1 MPLGL
6 IIVLVFVPTPCHYSD
21 MKKAILSAI
30 MMLAVLPQV
39 ATAQFAICE
48 GTVCTAC
55 DLVYLVNQIITW
67 LVGVLMML
75 FAVLAVKAG
84 FGLVMS
90 KGNSGELTKAKDSF
104 VNAFVG
110 LLIILSAWLI
120 VDTMIRGLGVKDAT
134 GSPLP
139 WSEIKCQAQAIPRD
153 VDRRESPES
162 ASIAPAFAGGARDG
176 IDATRAR
183 DILRDAGVSVQQGVS
198 LSGISE
204 SRVQEITQLARE
216 CQAAMGRSCGIQVSS
231 GVRFP
236 GNPAGVGAHG
246 SGLALDLSA
255 RHSPVFNEWMRSQ
268 QTYPPVQSFG
278 GFSGYRVSPSTV
290 CTWEG
295 PDGDS
300 SSAHWHCAPPTR

>member
-1 MPLGL
+1 
-6 IIVLVFVPTPCHYSD
+6 
-21 MKKAILSAI
+21 MKKITIGLLLMI
-30 MMLAVLPQV
+30 TVLPQT
-39 ATAQFAICE
+39 AGAQFAICE

-55 DLVYLVNQIITW
+55 DLVYLANQVITW
-67 LVGVLMML
+67 LVGVLMMV

-90 KGNSGELTKAKDSF
+90 KGNPGELTKAKDSF

-120 VDTMIRGLGVKDAT
+120 VDTMIRGLGVKDAQ
-134 GSPLP
+134 GNPFP
-139 WSEIKCQAQAIPRD
+139 WSEVKCQVQVVPD

-162 ASIAPAFAGGARDG
+162 ARLAPAFAGRAADA

-204 SRVQEITQLARE
+204 SRVQEIAQMARE
-216 CQAAMGRSCGIQVSS
+216 CEAAMGRSCGIQVSS

-246 SGLALDLSA
+246 GGMALDLSA
-255 RHSPVFNEWMRSQ
+255 RHSPVFNDWMRSQ
-268 QTYPPVQSFG
+268 QQSYQRVQSFG
-278 GFSGYRVSPSTV
+278 GFAGYQVSPSTV

-300 SSAHWHCAPPTR
+300 TSAHWHCAPPTR

>member
-1 MPLGL
+1 
-6 IIVLVFVPTPCHYSD
+6 
-21 MKKAILSAI
+21 MKKVIPSLLALGAIL
-30 MMLAVLPQV
+30 PQI
-39 ATAQFAICE
+39 ASAQFAICE

-90 KGNSGELTKAKDSF
+90 KGNPGELTKAKDSF

-110 LLIILSAWLI
+110 LLIILSAWLM
-120 VDTMIRGLGVKDAT
+120 VDTLIRGLGVKSAN
-134 GSPLP
+134 GSPFP
-139 WSEIKCQAQAIPRD
+139 WSEVQCQLQVVPD
-153 VDRRESPES
+153 VDRREVPES
-162 ASIAPAFAGGARDG
+162 ASLAPAFAGRAADAV
-176 IDATRAR
+176 DATRAR
-183 DILRDAGVSVQQGVS
+183 SILSDAGVSVQQGVS

-204 SRVQEITQLARE
+204 ARVQEIARMARE
-216 CQAAMGRSCGIQVSS
+216 CETAMGRSCGIQVSS

-246 SGLALDLSA
+246 GGMALDLSA
-255 RHSPVFNEWMRSQ
+255 RHSPVFNDWMRSQ
-268 QTYPPVQSFG
+268 QSYQRVQSFG
-278 GFSGYRVSPSTV
+278 GFSGYQVSPSTV

-300 SSAHWHCAPPTR
+300 ASAHWHCAPPTR

>member
-1 MPLGL
+1 MLREL
-6 IIVLVFVPTPCHYSD
+6 TTALVFVPTLCHYSG
-21 MKKAILSAI
+21 MKNVVFSL
-30 MMLAVLPQV
+30 VLVITVAPQV
-39 ATAQFAICE
+39 VGAQFAICE

-55 DLVYLVNQIITW
+55 DLVYLVNQIIAW
-67 LVGVLMML
+67 LIGVLML
-75 FAVLAVKAG
+75 VFAVLAVKAG

-90 KGNSGELTKAKDSF
+90 KGNSGELKKAKESF

-120 VDTMIRGLGVKDAT
+120 VDTMIRGLGVSQD
-134 GSPLP
+134 GSRPFP
-139 WSEIKCQAQAIPRD
+139 WSEVKCQQQTVPDA
-153 VDRRESPES
+153 DRRESPES
-162 ASIAPAFAGGARDG
+162 ARIAPAYGSRAADA
-176 IDATRAR
+176 IDAVRAR

-204 SRVQEITQLARE
+204 ARVQEIARLARE
-216 CQAAMGRSCGIQVSS
+216 CESAMGRSCGLQVSS

-246 SGLALDLSA
+246 GGLALDLSA
-255 RHSPVFNEWMRSQ
+255 RNSPVFNDWMRSQ
-268 QTYPPVQSFG
+268 QTYRREQSFG
-278 GFSGYRVSPSTV
+278 GFSGYRISPSTL

-300 SSAHWHCAPPTR
+300 ASAHWHCAPPTR